1 MLEIKNKK
9 FYMDSKPFDIYSG
22 AMHYF
27 RTVPEYWE
35 DRLTKL
41 KAAGFNTVETYVCW
55 NLHEKKPGEF
65 DFSGILDIEK
75 YLEIAQKVGL
85 YAIVRP
91 GPYICAEWDFGGLP
105 AWLLKDKNMQIRC
118 MYPDYLKCV
127 ERFYKELLPRLVPHL
142 ESHGGN
148 IIAMQVENEYGSYGN
163 DKEYL
168 RYVEKLTRDCGIDCL
183 LFTSDGNTNNMIS
196 GGSLPDIYKVLNF
209 GSRSRTAF
217 NVLKGFENDGPNMC
231 GEFWCGWFDHWRD
244 KHHTRNSLEIVNEI
258 KGFIDNGASFNM
270 YMFHGGTNFG
280 FTAGANHN
288 QGHGYEPTVTS
299 YDYCAMLTEWGDYT
313 PAYHAVRKLLCEKQG
328 IEPPELP
335 ESPKLQS
342 IGKVELTEAAS
353 LFENLDNI
361 GEKHHVPVPEG
372 MEYFGQNFGL
382 IYYETTL
389 KGKYNA
395 SPMYVKNVHDFAE
408 VYFDGEKKTSIDRT
422 LYSVEGKTTLKDVI
436 FKKKKGESSPFLMPA
451 LSGERKIGVLVDT
464 MGRVNYGENMLDRKG
479 ISDIYLGIQR
489 LMNYDVWTLPL
500 DNLDKLKYSSSVKK
514 DEPVFLKGSFK
525 TDSKADCFVHLDGF
539 NRGCVYIN
547 GFNLGRFWKVGPQK
561 SLYIPGTLLKD
572 ENEIIVFNIGGY
584 SKPTVSITDKHN
596 LG

>member
-65 DFSGILDIEK
+65 DFSGILNIEK

-127 ERFYKELLPRLVPHL
+127 ERFYKELLARLVPHL

-168 RYVEKLTRDCGIDCL
+168 RYVEKLTRDCGVDCL

-342 IGKVELTEAAS
+342 IGKVELTETAS

-395 SPMYVKNVHDFAE
+395 SPMYVKNVHDFAD

-500 DNLDKLKYSSSVKK
+500 DNLDKLKYSSSVKNE
-514 DEPVFLKGSFK
+514 EPVFLKGSFK
-525 TDSKADCFVHLDGF
+525 TDSKADCFIHLDGF

>member
-168 RYVEKLTRDCGIDCL
+168 RYVENLTRACGIDCL

-342 IGKVELTEAAS
+342 IGKVELTKAAS

-395 SPMYVKNVHDFAE
+395 SPMYVKNVHDFAD
-408 VYFDGEKKTSIDRT
+408 VYFDGEKKASIDRT

-514 DEPVFLKGSFK
+514 EEPVFLKGSFK

-561 SLYIPGTLLKD
+561 SLYLPGTLLKD

>member
-163 DKEYL
+163 DKDYL

-183 LFTSDGNTNNMIS
+183 LFTSDENTNNMIS

-217 NVLKGFENDGPNMC
+217 NVLKDFENDGPNMC

-258 KGFIDNGASFNM
+258 KGFIDNGASFNI
-270 YMFHGGTNFG
+270 YMVHGGTNFG

-342 IGKVELTEAAS
+342 IGKVELTETAS

-464 MGRVNYGENMLDRKG
+464 MGRVNYGGNMLDRKG

-525 TDSKADCFVHLDGF
+525 TDSKADCFIHLDGF

>member
-55 NLHEKKPGEF
+55 NLHEKKPCEF

-148 IIAMQVENEYGSYGN
+148 VIAMQVENEYGSYGN
-163 DKEYL
+163 DKDYL
-168 RYVEKLTRDCGIDCL
+168 RYVEKLTRDCGVDCL

-217 NVLKGFENDGPNMC
+217 NVLKGFENNGPNMC

-395 SPMYVKNVHDFAE
+395 SPMYVKNVHDFAD
-408 VYFDGEKKTSIDRT
+408 VYFDGEKKASIDRT

-514 DEPVFLKGSFK
+514 EEPVFLKGSFK

-572 ENEIIVFNIGGY
+572 ENEIIVFNIGSY

>member
-127 ERFYKELLPRLVPHL
+127 ERFYKELLARLVPHL

-163 DKEYL
+163 DKDYL
-168 RYVEKLTRDCGIDCL
+168 RYVEKLTRDCGVDCL

-514 DEPVFLKGSFK
+514 EEPVFLKGSFK

>member
-163 DKEYL
+163 DKDYL

-183 LFTSDGNTNNMIS
+183 LFTSDENTNNMLS

-217 NVLKGFENDGPNMC
+217 NVLKDFENDGPNMC

-244 KHHTRNSLEIVNEI
+244 KHHTRNSLEIANEI
-258 KGFIDNGASFNM
+258 KGFIDNGASFNI

-335 ESPKLQS
+335 KSPKLQS
-342 IGKVELTEAAS
+342 IGKVELTETAS

-464 MGRVNYGENMLDRKG
+464 MGRVNYGNMLDRKG

-525 TDSKADCFVHLDGF
+525 TDSKADCFIHLDGF

>member
-1 MLEIKNKK
+1 MLEIKSKK

-163 DKEYL
+163 DKDYL

-183 LFTSDGNTNNMIS
+183 LFTSDENTNNMIS

-217 NVLKGFENDGPNMC
+217 NVLKDFENDGPNMC

-258 KGFIDNGASFNM
+258 KGFIDNGASFNI

-342 IGKVELTEAAS
+342 IGKVELTETAS

-361 GEKHHVPVPEG
+361 GKKHHVPVPEG

-436 FKKKKGESSPFLMPA
+436 FKKKKGEISPFLMPA

-464 MGRVNYGENMLDRKG
+464 MGRVNYGGNMLDRKG

-514 DEPVFLKGSFK
+514 EEPVFLRGSFK
-525 TDSKADCFVHLDGF
+525 TDSKADCFIHLDGF

>member
-75 YLEIAQKVGL
+75 YLEIAQRVGL

-163 DKEYL
+163 DKDYL

-183 LFTSDGNTNNMIS
+183 LFTSDENTNNMIS

-258 KGFIDNGASFNM
+258 KGFIDNGASFNI

-342 IGKVELTEAAS
+342 IGKVELTETAS

-361 GEKHHVPVPEG
+361 GEKHHVSVPEG

-408 VYFDGEKKTSIDRT
+408 VYFDGDKKTSIDRT

-464 MGRVNYGENMLDRKG
+464 MGRVNYGNMLDRKG

-525 TDSKADCFVHLDGF
+525 TDSKADCFIHLDGF

>member
-127 ERFYKELLPRLVPHL
+127 ERFYKELLARLVPHL

-163 DKEYL
+163 DKDYL
-168 RYVEKLTRDCGIDCL
+168 RYVEKLTRDCGVDCL

-342 IGKVELTEAAS
+342 IGKVELTETAS

-395 SPMYVKNVHDFAE
+395 SPMYVKNVHDFAD

-422 LYSVEGKTTLKDVI
+422 LYSVGGKTTLKDVI

-514 DEPVFLKGSFK
+514 EEPVFLKGSFK
-525 TDSKADCFVHLDGF
+525 TNSKADCFIHLDGF

>member
-163 DKEYL
+163 DKDYL

-361 GEKHHVPVPEG
+361 GKKHHVPVPEG

-395 SPMYVKNVHDFAE
+395 SPMYVKNVHDFAD
-408 VYFDGEKKTSIDRT
+408 VYFDGEKKVSIDRT

-500 DNLDKLKYSSSVKK
+500 DNLDKLKYSSNVKK
-514 DEPVFLKGSFK
+514 EEPVFLKGSFK

-561 SLYIPGTLLKD
+561 SLYLPGTLLKD

>member
-127 ERFYKELLPRLVPHL
+127 ERFYKELLARLVPHL

-163 DKEYL
+163 DKDYL
-168 RYVEKLTRDCGIDCL
+168 RYVEKLTRDCGVDCL

-395 SPMYVKNVHDFAE
+395 SPMYVKNVHDFAD
-408 VYFDGEKKTSIDRT
+408 VYFDGEKKASIDRT
-422 LYSVEGKTTLKDVI
+422 LYTVEGKTTLKDVI

-464 MGRVNYGENMLDRKG
+464 MGRVNYGKNMLDRKG

-500 DNLDKLKYSSSVKK
+500 DNLDKLKYSSNVKK
-514 DEPVFLKGSFK
+514 EEPVFLKGSFK

-561 SLYIPGTLLKD
+561 SLYLPGTLLKD

>member
-1 MLEIKNKK
+1 MLEIKSKK

-163 DKEYL
+163 DKDYL

-183 LFTSDGNTNNMIS
+183 LFTSDENTNNMIS

-258 KGFIDNGASFNM
+258 KGFIDNGASFNI

-342 IGKVELTEAAS
+342 IGKVELTETAS

-361 GEKHHVPVPEG
+361 GEKHHVPVPEE

-389 KGKYNA
+389 KGNYNA

-422 LYSVEGKTTLKDVI
+422 LYSVEDKTTLKDVI

-464 MGRVNYGENMLDRKG
+464 MGRVNYGVNMLDRKG

-525 TDSKADCFVHLDGF
+525 TDSKADCFIHLDGF

>member
-105 AWLLKDKNMQIRC
+105 AWLLKDKNMQIRG

-127 ERFYKELLPRLVPHL
+127 ERFYKELLPRLFPHL
-142 ESHGGN
+142 ESQGGN

-163 DKEYL
+163 DKDYL
-168 RYVEKLTRDCGIDCL
+168 RYVKKLTRDCGIDCL

-395 SPMYVKNVHDFAE
+395 SPMYVKNVHDFAD

-422 LYSVEGKTTLKDVI
+422 LYTIEGKTTLKDVI

-514 DEPVFLKGSFK
+514 EEPVFLKGSFK

>member
-1 MLEIKNKK
+1 MLEIKSKK

-163 DKEYL
+163 DKDYL

-183 LFTSDGNTNNMIS
+183 LFTSDENTNNMIS

-217 NVLKGFENDGPNMC
+217 NVLKDFENDGPNMC

-258 KGFIDNGASFNM
+258 KGFIDNGASFNI

-342 IGKVELTEAAS
+342 IGKVELTETAS

-464 MGRVNYGENMLDRKG
+464 MGRVNYGGNMLDRKG

-514 DEPVFLKGSFK
+514 EEPVFLRGSFK
-525 TDSKADCFVHLDGF
+525 TDSKADCFIHLDGF

-547 GFNLGRFWKVGPQK
+547 GFNLGRFWNVGPQK

>member
-127 ERFYKELLPRLVPHL
+127 ERFYKELLARLVPHL

-395 SPMYVKNVHDFAE
+395 SPMYVKNVHDFAD
-408 VYFDGEKKTSIDRT
+408 VYFDGEKKASIDRT

-514 DEPVFLKGSFK
+514 EEPVFLKGSFK

-561 SLYIPGTLLKD
+561 SLYLPGTLLKD

>member
-163 DKEYL
+163 DKDYL

-183 LFTSDGNTNNMIS
+183 LFTSDENTNNMIS

-217 NVLKGFENDGPNMC
+217 NVLKDFENDGPNMC

-258 KGFIDNGASFNM
+258 KGFIDNGASFNI

-342 IGKVELTEAAS
+342 IGKVELTETAS

-361 GEKHHVPVPEG
+361 GEKHHVSVPEG

-464 MGRVNYGENMLDRKG
+464 MGRVNYGGNMLDRKG

-525 TDSKADCFVHLDGF
+525 TDSKADCFIHLDGF

>member
-118 MYPDYLKCV
+118 MYPEYLKCV
-127 ERFYKELLPRLVPHL
+127 ERFYKELLARLVPHL

-163 DKEYL
+163 DKDYL

-196 GGSLPDIYKVLNF
+196 GGSLPDFYKVLNF

-217 NVLKGFENDGPNMC
+217 NVLKGFGNDGPNMC

-395 SPMYVKNVHDFAE
+395 SPMYVKNVHDFAD
-408 VYFDGEKKTSIDRT
+408 VYFDGEKKASIDRT

-514 DEPVFLKGSFK
+514 EEPVFLKGSFK

-561 SLYIPGTLLKD
+561 SLYLPGTLLKD

>member
-9 FYMDSKPFDIYSG
+9 FYMDSKSFDIYSG

-142 ESHGGN
+142 QSNGGN

-280 FTAGANHN
+280 FTAGANQN

-342 IGKVELTEAAS
+342 IGKVELTETAS
-353 LFENLDNI
+353 LFENLNNI

-422 LYSVEGKTTLKDVI
+422 LYTVEGKTTLKDVI

-489 LMNYDVWTLPL
+489 LMGYDVWTLPL

>member
-163 DKEYL
+163 DKDYL

-183 LFTSDGNTNNMIS
+183 LFTSDENTNNMIS

-258 KGFIDNGASFNM
+258 KGFIDNGASFNI

-342 IGKVELTEAAS
+342 IGKVELTETAS

-436 FKKKKGESSPFLMPA
+436 FKKKKGERSPFLMPA

-464 MGRVNYGENMLDRKG
+464 MGRVNYGGNMLDRKG

-514 DEPVFLKGSFK
+514 DEPVFLRGSFK
-525 TDSKADCFVHLDGF
+525 TDSKADCFIHLDGF

>member
-1 MLEIKNKK
+1 MLEIKSKK

-163 DKEYL
+163 DKDYL

-183 LFTSDGNTNNMIS
+183 LFTSDENTNNMIS

-217 NVLKGFENDGPNMC
+217 NVLKDFENDGPNMC

-258 KGFIDNGASFNM
+258 KGFIDNGASFNI

-342 IGKVELTEAAS
+342 IGKVELTETAS

-361 GEKHHVPVPEG
+361 GEKHHVSVPEG

-464 MGRVNYGENMLDRKG
+464 MGRVNYGGNMLDRKG

-525 TDSKADCFVHLDGF
+525 TDSKADCFIHLDGF

>member
-1 MLEIKNKK
+1 MLEIKSKK

-163 DKEYL
+163 DKDYL

-183 LFTSDGNTNNMIS
+183 LFTSDENTNNMIS

-342 IGKVELTEAAS
+342 IGKVELTETAS

-361 GEKHHVPVPEG
+361 GEKHHVSVPEG

-525 TDSKADCFVHLDGF
+525 TDSKADCFIHLDGF

>member
-127 ERFYKELLPRLVPHL
+127 ERFYKELLARLVPHL

-163 DKEYL
+163 DKDYL

-395 SPMYVKNVHDFAE
+395 SPMYVKNVHDFAD
-408 VYFDGEKKTSIDRT
+408 VYFDGEKKASIDRT

-514 DEPVFLKGSFK
+514 EEPVFLKGSFK

>member
-127 ERFYKELLPRLVPHL
+127 ERFYKELLARLVPHL

-163 DKEYL
+163 DKDYL

-342 IGKVELTEAAS
+342 IGKVELTETAS

-372 MEYFGQNFGL
+372 MEYFDQNFGL

-422 LYSVEGKTTLKDVI
+422 LYTVEGKTTLKDVI

>member
-127 ERFYKELLPRLVPHL
+127 ERFYKELLARLVPHL

-163 DKEYL
+163 DKDYL
-168 RYVEKLTRDCGIDCL
+168 RYVEKLTRDCGVDCL

-342 IGKVELTEAAS
+342 IGKVELTETAS

-422 LYSVEGKTTLKDVI
+422 LYTVEGKTTLKDVI

>member
-75 YLEIAQKVGL
+75 YLEIAQRVGL

-163 DKEYL
+163 DKDYL

-183 LFTSDGNTNNMIS
+183 LFTSDENTNNMIS

-217 NVLKGFENDGPNMC
+217 NVLKGFENYGPNMC

-258 KGFIDNGASFNM
+258 KGFIDNGASFNI

-342 IGKVELTEAAS
+342 IGKVELTETAS

-361 GEKHHVPVPEG
+361 GEKHHVSVPEG

-395 SPMYVKNVHDFAE
+395 SPMCVKNVHDFAE

-464 MGRVNYGENMLDRKG
+464 MGRVNYGNMLDRKG

-514 DEPVFLKGSFK
+514 EEPVFLRGSFK
-525 TDSKADCFVHLDGF
+525 TDSKADCFIHLDGF

>member
-127 ERFYKELLPRLVPHL
+127 ERFYKELLARLVPHL

-163 DKEYL
+163 DKDYL

-395 SPMYVKNVHDFAE
+395 SPMYVKNVHDFAD
-408 VYFDGEKKTSIDRT
+408 VYFDGEKKASIDRT

-514 DEPVFLKGSFK
+514 EEPVFLKGSFK

-561 SLYIPGTLLKD
+561 SLYLPGTLLKD

>member
-1 MLEIKNKK
+1 MLEIKSKK

-163 DKEYL
+163 DKDYL

-183 LFTSDGNTNNMIS
+183 LFTSDENTNNMIS

-217 NVLKGFENDGPNMC
+217 NVLKDFENDGPNMC

-258 KGFIDNGASFNM
+258 KGFIDNGASFNI

-342 IGKVELTEAAS
+342 IGKVELTETAS

-361 GEKHHVPVPEG
+361 GEKHHVSVPEG

-464 MGRVNYGENMLDRKG
+464 MGRVNYGNMLDRKG

-525 TDSKADCFVHLDGF
+525 TDSKADCFIHLDGF

>member
-127 ERFYKELLPRLVPHL
+127 ERFYKELLARLVPHL

-168 RYVEKLTRDCGIDCL
+168 RYVEKLTRDCGVDCL

-389 KGKYNA
+389 NGKYNA
-395 SPMYVKNVHDFAE
+395 SPMYVKNVHDFAD
-408 VYFDGEKKTSIDRT
+408 VYFDGEKKVSIDRT

-514 DEPVFLKGSFK
+514 EEPVFLKGSFK

>member
-163 DKEYL
+163 DKDYL

-183 LFTSDGNTNNMIS
+183 LFTSDENTNNMIS

-217 NVLKGFENDGPNMC
+217 NVLKDFENDGPNMC

-258 KGFIDNGASFNM
+258 KGFIDNGASFNI

-342 IGKVELTEAAS
+342 IGKVELTETAS

-464 MGRVNYGENMLDRKG
+464 MGRVNYGNMLDRKG

-525 TDSKADCFVHLDGF
+525 TDSKADCFIHLDGF

-547 GFNLGRFWKVGPQK
+547 GFNLGRFWKVRPQK